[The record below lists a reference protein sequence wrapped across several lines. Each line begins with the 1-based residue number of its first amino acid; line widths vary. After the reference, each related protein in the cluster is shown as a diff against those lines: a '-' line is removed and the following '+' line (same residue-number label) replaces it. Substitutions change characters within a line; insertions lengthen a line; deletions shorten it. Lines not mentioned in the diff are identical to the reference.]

1 MDSIVSTAAAAKPGD
16 PRPNGA
22 VQTLDRIVAVIEAVA
37 DAGACSLADLVR
49 VTGLAR
55 PTAHRLAVACEAH
68 GLLHRDGAGRFRL
81 GGRLVGWGAQA
92 ARTNPLVEAARP
104 VLETLVAETG
114 ESAQLYVREGD
125 HRVCVATH
133 ERASGLRDTVPLG
146 ARMPLSKGSGG
157 KVLLAWAPDGARFDI
172 APAVLEAVRGQGYA
186 ESNGERE
193 PGVASVSAPVRD
205 DGGGVV
211 AAISVSGPAERMDRA
226 ALDRARAA
234 LGAAAGIR
242 GARGGVDTRLPGV
255 TSE

>member
-1 MDSIVSTAAAAKPGD
+1 VAKPGD

-234 LGAAAGIR
+234 LGAAAGIL